1 MRRGDWDFAD
11 SDFWTTIDADVFESI
26 KERQSTLKDKADLKT
41 IEARTGNMFTRGKEG
56 EHMGGWIPEPEAVDM
71 YIGNVV
77 NAYYRQLANI
87 MSRHT
92 LNTMKTHLT
101 RAWVDKAPAKEKES
115 AKKLVKG
122 WVNHWKMFA
131 REAMGNPTVIP
142 EHILND
148 PDMKI
153 AGTPYALF
161 ADNLIAKKIDKVRKK
176 LGISKSSIP
185 EEFQRIDA
193 YDLRRWGNVE
203 GQFQLA
209 TLMTHP
215 KTPINNI
222 FGGTMH
228 TFQSTGYEPLRKAR
242 DIEFLKTINPKLDT
256 KEKWTEFVEELGVLP
271 EMTMHEFGL
280 QKEFRSGKGLAFVK
294 ELSTKAGSA
303 KSLKDLNIVDLAKRH
318 GITNAIMEK
327 AAKFMTIPERMLRRD
342 SFLAH
347 YIKVWERFGGAI
359 KDPKHPFLVEMAKK
373 GVKATQF
380 LYSAPYR
387 PAFARSGLGKM
398 MSRFQLWS
406 WNAVRFRNDLRNQA
420 KIYGFKPGT
429 EAMKKFERTMRTDMF
444 VLALSGVFM
453 YSIFDQ
459 VLPAPWNWL
468 QDTSQWLF
476 GDEKERDRAF
486 FGTWPSAVAPLQ
498 MITPPIARFPIS
510 IIREFA
516 EDDYNKLADYYMWTM
531 FPFGRMLRDV
541 AHPEQSILK
550 NPMRIPEKVFGFPMT
565 GLSREAK
572 KIREQ
577 DYKAPTPG
585 ISKLKY

>member
-1 MRRGDWDFAD
+1 
-11 SDFWTTIDADVFESI
+11 
-26 KERQSTLKDKADLKT
+26 
-41 IEARTGNMFTRGKEG
+41 
-56 EHMGGWIPEPEAVDM
+56 
-71 YIGNVV
+71 
-77 NAYYRQLANI
+77 
-87 MSRHT
+87 
-92 LNTMKTHLT
+92 
-101 RAWVDKAPAKEKES
+101 
-115 AKKLVKG
+115 
-122 WVNHWKMFA
+122 
-131 REAMGNPTVIP
+131 
-142 EHILND
+142 
-148 PDMKI
+148 
-153 AGTPYALF
+153 
-161 ADNLIAKKIDKVRKK
+161 
-176 LGISKSSIP
+176 
-185 EEFQRIDA
+185 
-193 YDLRRWGNVE
+193 
-203 GQFQLA
+203 
-209 TLMTHP
+209 
-215 KTPINNI
+215 
-222 FGGTMH
+222 
-228 TFQSTGYEPLRKAR
+228 
-242 DIEFLKTINPKLDT
+242 
-256 KEKWTEFVEELGVLP
+256 
-271 EMTMHEFGL
+271 
-280 QKEFRSGKGLAFVK
+280 
-294 ELSTKAGSA
+294 
-303 KSLKDLNIVDLAKRH
+303 
-318 GITNAIMEK
+318 
-327 AAKFMTIPERMLRRD
+327 
-342 SFLAH
+342 
-347 YIKVWERFGGAI
+347 
-359 KDPKHPFLVEMAKK
+359 MAKK